1 MQARLPPS
9 RPKASWE
16 NSSIKQEQ
24 LHRLQGSRQNGIRGV
39 LFRNPDDGL
48 TMTVEPLSRHRALAS
63 ECSGHEPVKPEGV
76 VSSEQGGK
84 EARPA
89 ETETPVLRRVPREMP
104 GCNLIV

>member
-48 TMTVEPLSRHRALAS
+48 TMTAEP
-63 ECSGHEPVKPEGV
+63 
-76 VSSEQGGK
+76 
-84 EARPA
+84 
-89 ETETPVLRRVPREMP
+89 
-104 GCNLIV
+104 